1 MKKITLLK
9 PLENISEINLDLNKI
24 DGAAILDCERQ
35 CRMLGEVSPDVQF
48 SKTFSAL
55 LAAKASG
62 VIYDDIRR
70 LSGPDFMYVLNTISN
85 FLFGG
90 ISLEPETSGSS
101 EKQS

>member
-1 MKKITLLK
+1 MKKIALIK
-9 PLENISEINLDLNKI
+9 PLENISEINLDLDKI

-62 VIYDDIRR
+62 VIYDDIKQ
-70 LSGPDFMYVLNTISN
+70 LKGPDFMHVINTVSN

-90 ISLEPETSGSS
+90 ISLDPETSESL
-101 EKQS
+101 EKLQ